1 MDVVTASRALA
12 VLFMG
17 YVVAWPLRH
26 ADRVTDLETV
36 RTLASRDGSAMF
48 SAIAPS
54 ISLTRP
60 AYPSLRWGI

>member
-26 ADRVTDLETV
+26 ADRVTDLRINHLIPEIGHWTQQE
-36 RTLASRDGSAMF
+36 
-48 SAIAPS
+48 APEEVNRLMLEFLEGVKS
-54 ISLTRP
+54 
-60 AYPSLRWGI
+60 